1 MIKTRFIVAIGLL
14 MTLACCSNSGTDQT
28 PDPNPPTP
36 PTPPATG
43 DYVSVQNGKIYAPN
57 GGELSL
63 WGVNFQPCLSWE
75 YNDRLKRHGIPQ
87 TAEALRRVAENN
99 LEEVTKLKVSV
110 IRCPLTPA
118 DFTDAEGN
126 LVETPYL
133 DVLDYMVA
141 EAAERGIY
149 ITLAL
154 INHMGSGYVPNSVF
168 MTAARQEW
176 VHDKEVVR
184 KSKNYVRQLLT
195 RKNNYSGTTYAAEK
209 HIALWELINE
219 PEAFSYTDIQSNPAA
234 YADFQ
239 SWAAGNGQQDN
250 DASYALFRQELIRDY
265 IDGMYDVIRE
275 AGAQQ
280 PVVWSHN
287 WHRYRNGNP
296 DIFKGA
302 LASKAEAVACCN
314 YPGQDLVPQ
323 DYWSN
328 PKDLTS
334 QDYSGWFNQYFD
346 DVNGYGWMTLPEY
359 AGKAKT
365 VYEFETFF
373 NQSAYL
379 YPIQAQYFRALGVQ
393 CASMWT
399 YTMQEYAPYHCGS
412 HFLSLTC
419 TPKKAASFIVAGE
432 IYKSTPLGQMYDR
445 LVNEQLGS
453 NFAISKSRDV
463 SIFSSPEKFYHSGDV
478 TQWCPLNVSD
488 GVRSIVGVGSS
499 PLVTYTGTGI
509 YFIDERDGELF
520 VTLEPNHRWL
530 REPWDS
536 RLQTKVSALDYDTPN
551 TMSIGLKAWKEGKY
565 TLYRISD
572 GRRQKAGVLD
582 GLGGMSLTPGDYV
595 IVRGEE

>member
-1 MIKTRFIVAIGLL
+1 M
-14 MTLACCSNSGTDQT
+14 
-28 PDPNPPTP
+28 
-36 PTPPATG
+36 
-43 DYVSVQNGKIYAPN
+43 
-57 GGELSL
+57 
-63 WGVNFQPCLSWE
+63 
-75 YNDRLKRHGIPQ
+75 
-87 TAEALRRVAENN
+87 AENN
-99 LEEVTKLKVSV
+99 LEEVAKLKVSV
-110 IRCPLTPA
+110 IRCHLTPA

-287 WHRYRNGNP
+287 WHRYRNDNP

-488 GVRSIVGVGSS
+488 GVRSIVGIGSS

>member
-1 MIKTRFIVAIGLL
+1 MIKTRFIVAIGLV

-87 TAEALRRVAENN
+87 TAEALRRVAHNN
-99 LEEVTKLKVSV
+99 LEEVSKLKVSV
-110 IRCPLTPA
+110 IRCHLTPA

-239 SWAAGNGQQDN
+239 SWAAGNG
-250 DASYALFRQELIRDY
+250 
-265 IDGMYDVIRE
+265 
-275 AGAQQ
+275 
-280 PVVWSHN
+280 
-287 WHRYRNGNP
+287 
-296 DIFKGA
+296 
-302 LASKAEAVACCN
+302 
-314 YPGQDLVPQ
+314 
-323 DYWSN
+323 
-328 PKDLTS
+328 
-334 QDYSGWFNQYFD
+334 
-346 DVNGYGWMTLPEY
+346 
-359 AGKAKT
+359 
-365 VYEFETFF
+365 
-373 NQSAYL
+373 
-379 YPIQAQYFRALGVQ
+379 
-393 CASMWT
+393 
-399 YTMQEYAPYHCGS
+399 
-412 HFLSLTC
+412 
-419 TPKKAASFIVAGE
+419 
-432 IYKSTPLGQMYDR
+432 
-445 LVNEQLGS
+445 
-453 NFAISKSRDV
+453 
-463 SIFSSPEKFYHSGDV
+463 
-478 TQWCPLNVSD
+478 
-488 GVRSIVGVGSS
+488 
-499 PLVTYTGTGI
+499 
-509 YFIDERDGELF
+509 
-520 VTLEPNHRWL
+520 
-530 REPWDS
+530 
-536 RLQTKVSALDYDTPN
+536 
-551 TMSIGLKAWKEGKY
+551 
-565 TLYRISD
+565 
-572 GRRQKAGVLD
+572 
-582 GLGGMSLTPGDYV
+582 
-595 IVRGEE
+595 

>member
-43 DYVSVQNGKIYAPN
+43 DYVSVQNGKIYAPD

-99 LEEVTKLKVSV
+99 LEEVAKLKVSV
-110 IRCPLTPA
+110 IRCHLTPA

-219 PEAFSYTDIQSNPAA
+219 PESFSYTDIQSNPAA

-463 SIFSSPEKFYHSGDV
+463 SIFSSPENST
-478 TQWCPLNVSD
+478 TQA
-488 GVRSIVGVGSS
+488 
-499 PLVTYTGTGI
+499 T
-509 YFIDERDGELF
+509 
-520 VTLEPNHRWL
+520 
-530 REPWDS
+530 
-536 RLQTKVSALDYDTPN
+536 
-551 TMSIGLKAWKEGKY
+551 
-565 TLYRISD
+565 
-572 GRRQKAGVLD
+572 
-582 GLGGMSLTPGDYV
+582 
-595 IVRGEE
+595 